1 MSRTQFSKAQAT
13 LEALVSLALLIS
25 ALALFIAS
33 AQHLGSKLN
42 ALSQSSSERY
52 LLSHE
57 ALALDTAA
65 ALPGASAPRNFNGVP
80 SEKGNSLRS
89 RISNIS
95 QPLFSRISS
104 DSSGNFYAVHDCCEP
119 I

>member
-1 MSRTQFSKAQAT
+1 MNRIPFSKAQAT
-13 LEALVSLALLIS
+13 LEALMSLATLLL

-57 ALALDTAA
+57 ALSIDTAA
-65 ALPGASAPRNFNGVP
+65 ALPGTSAPRIFHGFP
-80 SEKGNSLRS
+80 SGKGNGLRS
-89 RISNIS
+89 RISNVS
-95 QPLFSRISS
+95 QPVFSRISS
-104 DSSGNFYAVHDCCEP
+104 DSRGNFYAVHECCEP